1 VKSAWK
7 AHLAIFTANFIYGAN
22 YSVAKGIMPAYF
34 GPFAIILLRVTGAI
48 ALFFLMFVGKRE
60 KIAKEDY
67 GRFFLCGLTGVA
79 INQLMFFKGL
89 SMTSPIEAAIILT
102 ASPILVLIVAA
113 LLAKERITISKSV
126 GIGLGLIGALI
137 LISQRPAT
145 IVGEYSVW
153 GNLMILTNAISYAFF
168 LVLVRPLMQKYRV
181 STVMLFV
188 FLIGLIPVIPISFHE
203 FTLIEWSIIPSWAFW
218 GLSFIIV
225 GTTFLAYLLNAY
237 GLVTVSASV
246 VSSYIY
252 LQPFLAAAV
261 AMFIGKDSLDFSK
274 IISAALVFTGVYLTS
289 RPAKSKNKLEKV

>member
-1 VKSAWK
+1 VKPVWK

-22 YSVAKGIMPAYF
+22 YSVAKGIMPAFF

-48 ALFFLMFVGKRE
+48 ALFFLLFIGKRE

-67 GRFFLCGLTGVA
+67 GRFILCGLTGVA

-89 SMTSPIEAAIILT
+89 SLTSPIEAAIILT

-113 LLAKERITISKSV
+113 LLAKEKITLSKSF

-137 LISQRPAT
+137 LIMQRPTTVIGA
-145 IVGEYSVW
+145 YSIW
-153 GNLMILTNAISYAFF
+153 GNMMILTNAISYAFF

-188 FLIGLIPVIPISFHE
+188 FMIGLVPVIPISMHE
-203 FTLIEWSIIPSWAFW
+203 FMLVEWSTIPAWGYW
-218 GLSFIIV
+218 GLGFIIV

-261 AMFIGKDSLDFSK
+261 AMFLGKDSLDFSK
-274 IISAALVFTGVYLTS
+274 ILSAILVFTGVYLTS
-289 RPAKSKNKLEKV
+289 RPSKSKNKLQKV